1 MKPKVA
7 LYLCALLLAGAL
19 GLATGCSRAPN
30 DAQVAG
36 NVQGKIYA
44 DPNVQSRQITV
55 QAANGVVTLTGY
67 ANSDAER
74 ATAAADAAQV
84 EGVKTVVNNLEV
96 SAPAQAAAPAPAV
109 EPTAQ
114 QEEPAPAPAP
124 RRRAAR
130 RERRA
135 PAVS

>member
-1 MKPKVA
+1 MKPKVS
-7 LYLCALLLAGAL
+7 LYLCALLLTGSL
-19 GLATGCSRAPN
+19 GLTIGCTRAPN

-36 NVQGKIYA
+36 TVQSKIYA

-55 QAANGVVTLTGY
+55 QSANGVVTLSGY

-74 ATAAADAAQV
+74 ATAAADAAQI

-114 QEEPAPAPAP
+114 QEEPAPAPV
-124 RRRAAR
+124 RRRAT
-130 RERRA
+130 
-135 PAVS
+135 